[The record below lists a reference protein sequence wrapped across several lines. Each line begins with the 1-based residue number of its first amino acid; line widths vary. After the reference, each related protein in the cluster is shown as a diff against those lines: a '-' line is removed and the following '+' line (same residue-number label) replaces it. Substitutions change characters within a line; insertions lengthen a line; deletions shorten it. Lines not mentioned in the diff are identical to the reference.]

1 MNWLYFWSLGRSWLS
16 LSFLVCPL
24 MSRCRL
30 ASLSNRLFPFVENS
44 GNRDLDVVGLHNCCY
59 LLRFHREKVQV
70 CWSSLVK
77 TNHMLH
83 QEKCIHSHLN
93 LCLLYEIVLAGA
105 TNLII
110 AVCLMWK
117 AALGCCHT
125 FDYSCLSYVESRAG
139 CCYTFDYS
147 CLSYVESRA
156 GCCHTF
162 DYSCSS
168 YVESRAWLL
177 PHIWL

>member
-1 MNWLYFWSLGRSWLS
+1 
-16 LSFLVCPL
+16 

-125 FDYSCLSYVESRAG
+125 FDYSCLSYVQSRAG
-139 CCYTFDYS
+139 CVYT
-147 CLSYVESRA
+147 
-156 GCCHTF
+156 CCHKS
-162 DYSCSS
+162 DYCWDCCGDNTLVFRSF
-168 YVESRAWLL
+168 SRRCCNCL
-177 PHIWL
+177 PHCGVILRFKGSGRLIRCCKIQVFFHSL